1 MSPRNPALAARNL
14 GRKVARRAWALRRP
28 AVHGLAR
35 VSRLR
40 EQFGFRTHEFQ
51 VEREIAAAARGD
63 ALIVAGPWLAEVGYE
78 ALYWIPFLRWFED
91 VYRVPPERVIA
102 ISRGGVGAWYAG
114 VAGRY
119 LDLFEVFTPEQ
130 FAERNAARRAA
141 DEAGGQKQSARGAFD
156 TEILDRLR
164 ERIGLGTGGA
174 MGGSRLNVF
183 HPGLLFRLFKQF
195 WLGNQSQDFLWQ
207 HMRFATIPPP
217 ARPALPLP
225 ADYIAV
231 KFYAG
236 VAMPPTEAN
245 RRAVRSL
252 VSRLAASHPVVVLD
266 SGIQVDE
273 HEDYRFEG
281 MPNVVSLR
289 NDLPPVT
296 NLQVQTEVIAGARH
310 FVGTCGSVAWLA
322 PLLGVPTLAVFAD
335 DRLLGTHLN
344 VARHAYREAGAARF
358 TTLDLR
364 SAQALH
370 LLDSAGNGAGN
381 GAGDDAGDGA
391 V

>member
-14 GRKVARRAWALRRP
+14 GRKAARRAWALRRP
-28 AVHGLAR
+28 AVHGFAR

-40 EQFGFRTHEFQ
+40 EQLAFRTREFQ
-51 VEREIAAAARGD
+51 VEREIAAASRGD
-63 ALIVAGPWLAEVGYE
+63 ALIVAGPWLGEVGYE

-91 VYRVPPERVIA
+91 VYRVPAERVIA

-119 LDLFEVFTPEQ
+119 IDLFDVFTPEQ
-130 FAERNAARRAA
+130 FASRNAARRAA
-141 DEAGGQKQSARGAFD
+141 DEGGGQKQSARGAFD
-156 TEILDRLR
+156 TEILGRLR
-164 ERIGLGTGGA
+164 ERIGVH
-174 MGGSRLNVF
+174 RLNLF

-207 HMRFATIPPP
+207 HMRFASIPPP

-245 RRAVRSL
+245 RRAARTL
-252 VSRLAASHPVVVLD
+252 VSRLAASYPVVVLD

-289 NDLPPVT
+289 NDLPPAT
-296 NLQVQTEVIAGARH
+296 NLQVQTAVIAGARQ
-310 FVGTCGSVAWLA
+310 FAGTCGSVAWLA

-358 TTLDLR
+358 TTFDLR

-370 LLDSAGNGAGN
+370 LLDSAG
-381 GAGDDAGDGA
+381 DGA
-391 V
+391 AG